1 MNNTNFSTDVEYET
15 KEKKKFQ
22 ITRGMVILA
31 VLVLVILITV
41 IIIIVNVV
49 KSDDEQEYTT
59 SDFKRLETRMTEEA
73 PIYISQKQII
83 LTEEETRIDLKD
95 LLLENGGSID
105 SDKVPAAK
113 VCEGYV
119 IATKQENENY
129 SAYIKCGN
137 MYTTTGY
144 VSNDATDGDDQ
155 PPENSEDKDNPT
167 ISLNGEAEL
176 VINVGEEFEDPGV
189 KAMDN
194 VDGDIT
200 SKVKKSGEV
209 DTTKAGTYAITYSVS
224 DNAGNT
230 SEVKRTV
237 RVVPVATTTTTK
249 NSGQQVTTTKR
260 NNNTTTRRTTRRPTT
275 PPTITLYG
283 SRTVTL
289 NVGER
294 YEDPGYSATDSLGS
308 NITARVSVSGN
319 VNTSS
324 AGTYYITY
332 SVTDNYGNRATVN
345 RVVVVKSTTISLSGI
360 KLTPN
365 VFEMS
370 VGQSRS
376 LTVSYTP
383 PNATDKTISWSSNNP
398 SVATVSNG
406 VVYAR
411 SKGRAVITVRSSNGK
426 TSTSR
431 VTVR

>member
-31 VLVLVILITV
+31 VLALVILITV

-49 KSDDEQEYTT
+49 KSDDEQEYTA

-176 VINVGEEFEDPGV
+176 VINVGEEF
-189 KAMDN
+189 A
-194 VDGDIT
+194 
-200 SKVKKSGEV
+200 
-209 DTTKAGTYAITYSVS
+209 TKAGTYTITYSVS

-237 RVVPVATTTTTK
+237 RVIPVATTTTTK

-260 NNNTTTRRTTRRPTT
+260 NNNTTTIRTTRRPTT

-411 SKGRAVITVRSSNGK
+411 SRGRAVITVRSSNGK